1 MKGKNVFIT
10 GTNRGLGKAFLEEFA
25 KRGANVIA
33 HSRQETSEFKDMCS
47 DISSK
52 YGVSIT
58 PVFFDM
64 TDTNMMKSVVKDLFL
79 KKTPVDVLVNSAGV
93 AFSGFFLQTPINKFK
108 EVFEINFFS
117 QLELTQLILRI
128 MMRQKSG
135 NIINIGSVTGLKTIT
150 GQSAYATSKAAF
162 MTFTKDL
169 AAECGQYG
177 IRVNAL
183 ALSLMNTGKKNEL
196 NSKEIEYFE
205 QRTVLGRIGTAQDA
219 ANAAVFLASD
229 EASFINGQ
237 IIRIDGGLL

>member
-33 HSRQETSEFKDMCS
+33 HARQETSEFKGMCS
-47 DISSK
+47 DISTK
-52 YGVSIT
+52 YGVSVA

-64 TDTNMMKSVVKDLFL
+64 ADTSTMKSVIKDLFL
-79 KKTPVDVLVNSAGV
+79 KKTPVDVLINSAGV
-93 AFSGFFLQTPINKFK
+93 AFSGFFLQTPISKFK

-150 GQSAYATSKAAF
+150 GQSAYATSKAAL

-169 AAECGQYG
+169 AAECGKYG

>member
-33 HSRQETSEFKDMCS
+33 HARQETSEFKGMCS
-47 DISSK
+47 DISTK
-52 YGVSIT
+52 YGVSID

-64 TDTNMMKSVVKDLFL
+64 TDTNTMKSVIKDLFL
-79 KKTPVDVLVNSAGV
+79 KKIPVDVLINSAGILY
-93 AFSGFFLQTPINKFK
+93 SGMFMQTPVSKFK
-108 EVFEINFFS
+108 EIFDINFFA

-135 NIINIGSVTGLKTIT
+135 SIINIASIGGLIT
-150 GQSAYATSKAAF
+150 YEGQIAYAASKAALISW
-162 MTFTKDL
+162 TKNL
-169 AAECGQYG
+169 SAECGRYG

-183 ALSLMNTGKKNEL
+183 ALSLMDTGKKEEMS
-196 NSKEIEYFE
+196 SKEIEYFE
-205 QRTVLGRIGTAQDA
+205 QHTVLGRIGTAQDA